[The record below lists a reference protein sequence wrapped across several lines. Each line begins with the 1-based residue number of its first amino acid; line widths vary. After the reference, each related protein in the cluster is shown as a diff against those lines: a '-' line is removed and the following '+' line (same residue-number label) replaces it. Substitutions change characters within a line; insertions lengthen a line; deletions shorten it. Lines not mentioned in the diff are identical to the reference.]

1 MREPLAR
8 SKMVDVVKSQETRT
22 VVRKRDGGAD
32 APSVAVAVASTSRD
46 CARNVQTKERRGW

>member
-22 VVRKRDGGAD
+22 VVRKRDGGA
-32 APSVAVAVASTSRD
+32 
-46 CARNVQTKERRGW
+46 C